1 MNAPAIIVLTGF
13 MGTGKS
19 TVGRLLAER
28 LGYEWVDTD
37 DVIERRHGP
46 IAEIFRTQGEAAFR
60 RHERNVIAELAER
73 TGRVISTGG
82 KLMLDPVN
90 VTLLDHAAVFCLT
103 ADVDTIVTRT
113 SGDGIVRPLLAD
125 GDAMDRITAL
135 LDERAVGYAA
145 FDQVP
150 TDGRTPEEVVADIV
164 ARFDDATT

>member
-1 MNAPAIIVLTGF
+1 MHAPAIIVLTGF

-37 DVIERRHGP
+37 DLIEHRHGP
-46 IAEIFRTQGEAAFR
+46 IAEIFRTRGEATFR
-60 RHERNVIAELAER
+60 RHERDVVAELAER

-90 VTLLDHAAVFCLT
+90 MALLQDAAVFCLT
-103 ADVDTIVTRT
+103 ADIETIVRRTRADAT
-113 SGDGIVRPLLAD
+113 ERPLLA
-125 GDAMDRITAL
+125 GADAPARIATL

-145 FDQVP
+145 YEQVP
-150 TDGRTPEEVVADIV
+150 TTGRTPEEVVTDII
-164 ARFDDATT
+164 ARIAGG

>member
-1 MNAPAIIVLTGF
+1 MHAPAIIVLTGF

-37 DVIERRHGP
+37 DLIEHRHGP
-46 IAEIFRTQGEAAFR
+46 IAEIFRTEGEDAFR
-60 RHERNVIAELAER
+60 RHERNVVAELAER

-90 VTLLDHAAVFCLT
+90 ATLLADAAVFCLT
-103 ADVDTIVTRT
+103 ADIDTILART
-113 SGDGIVRPLLAD
+113 GTDTTVRPLLA
-125 GDAMDRITAL
+125 GEEATARIAAL

-145 FDQVP
+145 YEQVP
-150 TDGRTPEEVVADIV
+150 TTGRTPEEVVEDIMARIADG
-164 ARFDDATT
+164 